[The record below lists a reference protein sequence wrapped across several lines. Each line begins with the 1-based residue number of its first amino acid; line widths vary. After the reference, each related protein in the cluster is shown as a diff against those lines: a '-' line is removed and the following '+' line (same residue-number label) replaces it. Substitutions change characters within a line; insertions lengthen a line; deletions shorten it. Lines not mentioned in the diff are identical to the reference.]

1 MTGFQTKKTKFNK
14 PLTCTALVL
23 LVLFGTVG
31 LLILSGGILII
42 ADPLEKGDAVVL
54 LSGGDQARMDEVV
67 RIYEDKLA
75 AAIILTETGEEVKG
89 YDVQYSREQRNLLME
104 KGVPSG
110 AIRITEKP
118 VGSTRGEAKAV
129 KNLVENDDNIHTV
142 IVVTDSYHSLRTRLQ
157 FRDVFKDTEIKIIV
171 RPVRGS
177 WYRST
182 TWWLSARG
190 WEATLLEYV
199 KLGAFLLGN

>member
-1 MTGFQTKKTKFNK
+1 MTGLQTKKTTSL
-14 PLTCTALVL
+14 LTCTVLVIL
-23 LVLFGTVG
+23 GLVGMAAMLT
-31 LLILSGGILII
+31 LAGGILII

-67 RIYEDKLA
+67 RIYEEKLA
-75 AAIILTETGEEVKG
+75 ATIILTETGEEVKG
-89 YDVQYSREQRNLLME
+89 YNVQYSREQRNLLMD

-129 KNLVENDDNIHTV
+129 KSLVENDDSIHTV
-142 IVVTDSYHSLRTRLQ
+142 IVVTDSYHSFRTRLQ
-157 FRDVFKDTEIKIIV
+157 FRDVFQDSEIKIIV

-177 WYRST
+177 WYQSS
-182 TWWLSARG
+182 TWWLTARG
-190 WEATLLEYV
+190 WEATVMEYV
-199 KLGAFLLGN
+199 KLGAFLLGK